1 MVPVDGLLVPVVE
14 ARFHDLRHPACTRLL
29 ERGASLSVVVAVMGW
44 STSTTAAMARRYGH
58 IGAEAQRAAMDT
70 LVDPTETS
78 GWIDALSLTVR
89 A

>member
-1 MVPVDGLLVPVVE
+1 
-14 ARFHDLRHPACTRLL
+14 
-29 ERGASLSVVVAVMGW
+29 MGW

-78 GWIDALSLTVR
+78 
-89 A
+89 